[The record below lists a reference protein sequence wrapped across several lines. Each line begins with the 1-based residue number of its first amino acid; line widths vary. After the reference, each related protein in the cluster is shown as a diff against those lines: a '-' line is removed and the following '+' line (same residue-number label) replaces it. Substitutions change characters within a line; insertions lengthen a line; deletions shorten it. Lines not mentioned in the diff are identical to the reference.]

1 MLSMFWSSFQ
11 KIAFYQASLIC
22 NSDKQKIR
30 ITLISLVIAL
40 FFSFPSYDVLSSKDY
55 IETHWKPV
63 LLKVL
68 NPLFD
73 LNTLYGPGSHA
84 SKNNLRL
91 TVPIIAYLFHLN
103 IWGILLFVGF
113 VGICLFYVIN
123 EISLKITKDPVAS
136 LFSTLT
142 VSSIYAGITSFVEL
156 RGNFDGVAIFFLITS
171 LLPNPLLIWV
181 SLSLAFWT
189 DERAVIAG
197 ALVLLFHCI
206 IHNDVCK
213 LCIFNINSLS
223 VIIAYL
229 LYILLRVFLAF
240 RFNLYTTISGFG
252 LQILMDQVNNIPM
265 GIWTGLEG
273 GWIIVIS
280 AVLLLL
286 LQRSFLSLSLFVAF
300 MVCVIGVA
308 VSVVDITRS
317 MTYILPA
324 FFIALKILTA
334 TETREEIRR
343 LLLIAWLVSLLWPNY
358 YAGGKHSIWWHY
370 PLPIQVVRWVLGR

>member
-30 ITLISLVIAL
+30 VTLISLIIAL

-63 LLKVL
+63 LLKVQ

-91 TVPIIAYLFHLN
+91 TVPIIARLFHLN
-103 IWGILLFVGF
+103 IWGILLFAGF
-113 VGICLFYVIN
+113 IGICLFYVIN
-123 EISLKITKDPVAS
+123 EVSLKITQDPVAS

-142 VSSIYAGITSFVEL
+142 VSSIYAGIASFVEL

-197 ALVLLFHCI
+197 ILVLLFHCI
-206 IHNDVCK
+206 MYNDVRK

-223 VIIAYL
+223 VIITYLSYL
-229 LYILLRVFLAF
+229 LLRAFLAF
-240 RFNLYTTISGFG
+240 RFNLYTPTSGFG

-273 GWIIVIS
+273 GWVIVIS

-317 MTYILPA
+317 MAYILPA
-324 FFIALKILTA
+324 FFIALKILA
-334 TETREEIRR
+334 AIETKEEIRR